1 MTTGIEPAGDGSE
14 KAADPGISQE
24 RRAQRGIQSIEV
36 GGQLLVV
43 LGRIGMPM
51 LLKDLA
57 QEAGMTA
64 AKAHPYL
71 VSFGKLGLVEQDP
84 ATGRYQL
91 GPQALQLGLVCLQ
104 QLNPVRLAVRE
115 LSALASRIGHSVALA
130 VWGNHGPTVVHV
142 EEATYPLHVNLRT
155 GSVMSLLNTATG
167 LAFAAFLPSSVVEAM
182 IRAEPDRIGG
192 LSAPEARQAWRT
204 IEGTLADIRL
214 RRLARV
220 TGTPIPGINA
230 FCAPVFDH
238 TGKIVLAIT
247 AMGPS
252 GTFSTDWDSPIAAV
266 LSEIADGISAR
277 LGYRLGPI
285 QK

>member
-1 MTTGIEPAGDGSE
+1 MTSGIGAAGNPSE
-14 KAADPGISQE
+14 EDEDAGRPSAK
-24 RRAQRGIQSIEV
+24 RAQRGIQSIEV
-36 GGQLLVV
+36 GGQLLLA
-43 LGRIGMPM
+43 LGRSGVPM

-57 QEAGMTA
+57 QQAGMPA

-71 VSFGKLGLVEQDP
+71 VSFGKLGFIEQDP

-91 GPQALQLGLVCLQ
+91 GSQALQLGLVCLQ

-115 LSALASRIGHSVALA
+115 MPLLSSRIGHSIALA
-130 VWGNHGPTVVHV
+130 VWGSHGPTIVHV
-142 EEATYPLHVNLRT
+142 EEAVYPLHVNLRT

-167 LAFAAFLPSSVVEAM
+167 LVFAAFLPPSIIEAM

-192 LSAPEARQAWRT
+192 LSVAEARQTWRNM
-204 IEGTLADIRL
+204 EPTLDEIRR

-247 AMGPS
+247 AMGPT
-252 GTFSTDWDSPIAAV
+252 GTFSTDWDSPIATTV
-266 LSEIADGISAR
+266 SEVADHVSER
-277 LGYRLGPI
+277 LGHRNGCAG
-285 QK
+285 